1 MMRLA
6 VPLLGAL
13 MVAAPMAAPVA
24 LAQSGPGGRAL
35 APGVKVEVAPAPGS
49 GTASQPGTVDETA
62 LRYYARIGDVE
73 RLEAE
78 IARLRALDPSW
89 EPPKDL
95 FAPQPVTSGVDE
107 SPFWTLV
114 SAGKFAEARAAIA
127 EQRRKTPSWQPSA
140 KLLQELDLAEGSGRL
155 RSASDTKRWQDVVDA
170 AAAQP
175 EAVACNRLDNAWRL
189 AEAYAEL
196 KQTDRAFD
204 TYKTVVSQCPSAKE
218 RRDTIFKASRHL
230 GPAQLRELTALGAT
244 ANPAPGE
251 DYASVRAVE
260 AELETGRL
268 LERAGN
274 AKGTLSATELAR
286 VENTVRERQDA
297 DSAISLGWY
306 FQSRKQYALAQSWFA
321 EANGWTPS
329 DRAAEGL
336 VLAYNGLG
344 RKPEAREAGAPWR
357 GKSSRVDQ
365 ALKAVDPPRGSG
377 GGGRSAPQ
385 GPSELDRVLARR
397 DFAGCLTAVQ
407 SAIAKGGK
415 TAALVQQRGWCLL
428 ELKRPSEAE
437 AAFVEAQALAAR
449 EPAPKAPAQSP
460 AQIPAAARAARD
472 TAPAATGAV
481 GATATRAQEN
491 AYGQTVAR
499 MAAGD
504 TAGVN
509 RDLPRL
515 DMTAAQKAEIRA
527 SLLAT
532 EANRALEDMRYR
544 DALRLLDARKELET
558 EPRNLSILRGWA
570 LYNLFRFDEAY
581 KVFKRVDDRLSTEES
596 REGVLTT
603 WKTIYHDW

>member
-1 MMRLA
+1 MKRPFFPVLA
-6 VPLLGAL
+6 LPLLGVLAL
-13 MVAAPMAAPVA
+13 TAPVA
-24 LAQSGPGGRAL
+24 LAQSGGRAL

-49 GTASQPGTVDETA
+49 GTAPQAGTVDETA

-95 FAPQPVTSGVDE
+95 FAPQPATAGVDE
-107 SPFWTLV
+107 SPFWSLV

-140 KLLQELDLAEGSGRL
+140 KLLQELELTESSGRL
-155 RSASDTKRWQDVVDA
+155 RSASDTKRWQDVIDA

-189 AEAYAEL
+189 AEAHAEL

-204 TYKTVVSQCPSAKE
+204 TYKTIVSQCPSAKE
-218 RRDTIFKASRHL
+218 RRDTIFKASRYL
-230 GPAQLRELTALGAT
+230 SPAQLRELSALGAT

-260 AELETGRL
+260 AELESGRL
-268 LERAGN
+268 LERAGS
-274 AKGTLSATELAR
+274 GRGSLSPTELAQ
-286 VENTVRERQDA
+286 VESTVRERRDVDGA
-297 DSAISLGWY
+297 LSLGWY
-306 FQSRKQYALAQSWFA
+306 FQTRKQYALAQSWFA
-321 EANGWTPS
+321 EANGWSPS

-336 VLAYNGLG
+336 ILAYNGLG
-344 RKPEAREAGAPWR
+344 QKAEAREAAAPWR
-357 GKSSRVDQ
+357 GKSARVDQ
-365 ALKAVDPPRGSG
+365 ALKAVDPPRGTGRG
-377 GGGRSAPQ
+377 GPAAPQ
-385 GPSELDRVLARR
+385 GPSALDRALARR
-397 DFAGCLTAVQ
+397 DYAGCLTAVRD
-407 SAIAKGGK
+407 AIAQGGK

-449 EPAPKAPAQSP
+449 ERAPKVASGTAS
-460 AQIPAAARAARD
+460 AGRGARSRDDAAE
-472 TAPAATGAV
+472 AATP
-481 GATATRAQEN
+481 TRAQEN
-491 AYGQTVAR
+491 AYGQAVAR

-504 TAGVN
+504 TAGMA

-515 DMTAAQKAEIRA
+515 NLTPVQKAEIRA
-527 SLLAT
+527 SLMAVD
-532 EANRALEDMRYR
+532 ANRALEDKRYP
-544 DALRLLDARKELET
+544 DVLRLLDARLELEP

-570 LYNLFRFDEAY
+570 LYNMFRLDEAY
-581 KVFKRVDDRLSTEES
+581 AVFKAVDDRLSTEAS

>member
-13 MVAAPMAAPVA
+13 MVVPLVAAPVA

-49 GTASQPGTVDETA
+49 GTAPQPGTVDETA

-89 EPPKDL
+89 DPPKDL

-218 RRDTIFKASRHL
+218 RRDTIFKASRYL
-230 GPAQLRELTALGAT
+230 SPAQLRELTALGAT

-251 DYASVRAVE
+251 DYASVRAAE

-274 AKGTLSATELAR
+274 AKGNLSATELAQ
-286 VENTVRERQDA
+286 VETTVRERRDA

-306 FQSRKQYALAQSWFA
+306 FQSRKQYALAQSWFS

-336 VLAYNGLG
+336 ILAYNGLG
-344 RKPEAREAGAPWR
+344 KKAEAREAGAPWR
-357 GKSSRVDQ
+357 GTSSRVDQ
-365 ALKAVDPPRGSG
+365 ALKAVDPPRGSSG
-377 GGGRSAPQ
+377 GARPGPQ
-385 GPSELDRVLARR
+385 GPSELDRTLARR
-397 DFAGCLTAVQ
+397 DFAGCLVAVQ

-449 EPAPKAPAQSP
+449 EPAPKTPAQNPS
-460 AQIPAAARAARD
+460 AAARAARD
-472 TAPAATGAV
+472 AATAGAITPP
-481 GATATRAQEN
+481 TATRAQEN

-504 TAGVN
+504 TVGVN

-515 DMTAAQKAEIRA
+515 NITAAQKAEIRA

-581 KVFKRVDDRLSTEES
+581 KVFKGVDDRLSTEES